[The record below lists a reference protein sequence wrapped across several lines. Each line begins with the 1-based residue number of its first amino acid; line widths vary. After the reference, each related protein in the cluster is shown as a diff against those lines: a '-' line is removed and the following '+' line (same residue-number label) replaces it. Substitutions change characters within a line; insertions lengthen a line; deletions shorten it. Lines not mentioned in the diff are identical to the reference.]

1 MTGVRCLLLD
11 IDGVLTVSWHP
22 IPGAPEAVAR
32 LRDAGC
38 GLAFL
43 TNTTSATR
51 AGIVERLAGAGIAVD
66 ADEVFTAPRATAAF
80 LRTHHPGA
88 RCLLINSGSVEED
101 LDGVR
106 LVSPG
111 EGGIDVVLTGGAG
124 PEVGYPEINAAFQA
138 LEAGADLVA
147 MHRNLQ
153 WQTDAGLQ
161 LDMGAFLVGLEQ
173 ATGREATVV
182 GKPSSAFF
190 EAVLGELGV
199 STGAEGADS
208 EVLMVGDDVEAD
220 VGGAQ
225 RSGIPAVL
233 VRTGKFREEALRRSG
248 VVPEHVI
255 DSVAELPR
263 LIGATR

>member
-1 MTGVRCLLLD
+1 MLLD
-11 IDGVLTVSWHP
+11 IDGVLTVSWRP
-22 IPGAPEAVAR
+22 IPGAPEAVSR
-32 LRDAGC
+32 LRAAGF

-51 AGIVERLAGAGIAVD
+51 ARIVERLAGAGIEVD
-66 ADEVFTAPRATAAF
+66 ADEVFTAPRATAAY

-88 RCLLINSGSVEED
+88 RCLLVNSGSVEED
-101 LDGVR
+101 LAGVR
-106 LVSPG
+106 LVGPDV
-111 EGGIDVVLTGGAG
+111 EGIDVVLTGGAG

-138 LEAGADLVA
+138 LEAGAALVA

-182 GKPSSAFF
+182 GKPSNAFF
-190 EAVLGELGV
+190 EAVLGELRV
-199 STGAEGADS
+199 STGEDRADS
-208 EVLMVGDDVEAD
+208 EVIMVGDDVEAD

-225 RSGIPAVL
+225 RCGIPAVL
-233 VRTGKFREEALRRSG
+233 VRTGKYREDALRRSG
-248 VVPEHVI
+248 VLPTHVI
-255 DSVAELPR
+255 DSIADLPR
-263 LIGATR
+263 LVTATR